1 MLSGTNKCFYGG
13 SIQITTEENDQF
25 QVVSTRKYVSGTTGI
40 ELNGGVDATRLIIDR
55 LIID

>member
-1 MLSGTNKCFYGG
+1 MLNGTNKCFYGG
-13 SIQITTEENDQF
+13 SIQITMEEKDQF
-25 QVVSTRKYVSGTTGI
+25 QVVSTSKYVSGTNTI